1 MRLPWQEP
9 ADHHARLAARARAG
23 EAAAFVA
30 LYRELYGPVARFVA
44 RRVPARAD
52 AEDLVARTFHRFLEG
67 LAAFD
72 PARGS
77 PLALAIAIARNQVTD
92 HRRAR
97 LAHQPE
103 AAALTAPDDAPDPEA
118 QLARREALRAVAALL
133 DGLPPATRELL
144 ELRFG
149 DGLSHAEIAALTGG
163 SVAAVRQRLS
173 RALRALRQAARA
185 GPGAQEVTP

>member
-1 MRLPWQEP
+1 MRLPWHEP
-9 ADHHARLAARARAG
+9 AEQHARLAARARAG
-23 EAAAFVA
+23 DAAAFVA
-30 LYRELYGPVARFVA
+30 LYRELYPPVARFVA

-77 PLALAIAIARNQVTD
+77 PLALALAMARSQVAD

-97 LAHQPE
+97 APHAPE
-103 AAALTAPDDAPDPEA
+103 AAALEAADEAPDPEA
-118 QLARREALRAVAALL
+118 RLARAETLRAVADLL
-133 DGLPPATRELL
+133 QGLPPATRELL

-149 DGLSHAEIAALTGG
+149 DGLTHAEIAALTGG
-163 SVAAVRQRLS
+163 TVVAIRQRLS
-173 RALRALRQAARA
+173 RALRALREAARA
-185 GPGAQEVTP
+185 APGAKEVSP